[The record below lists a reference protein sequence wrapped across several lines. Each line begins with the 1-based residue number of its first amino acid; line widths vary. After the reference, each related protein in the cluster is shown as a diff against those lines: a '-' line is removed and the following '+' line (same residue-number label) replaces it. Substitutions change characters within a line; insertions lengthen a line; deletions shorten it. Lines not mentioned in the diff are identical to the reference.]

1 MSCENCK
8 SGFSWNGTPTG
19 TETTLAGKNAYV
31 TGTSKSAAILI
42 VHDIFGWTFANVRL
56 LADHFAK
63 EANATVYLPDFFGGE
78 VIDDDVLENPEKR
91 AAFDIPA
98 FIGRNNK
105 DLRYP
110 EIKAAAQALKSEYP
124 KVGAIGYCYGG
135 WAILRLGADPSLVD
149 AVSTA
154 HPSLAEKSEFD
165 GVKVPLQILAAETDQ
180 TFTPELKEYANKV
193 IPTLGVPYE
202 YVYFPGL
209 VHGFAAR
216 GDESNKL
223 QKEGLEKAKNN
234 MVNFFSGF
242 LH

>member
-1 MSCENCK
+1 MVDEN
-8 SGFSWNGTPTG
+8 
-19 TETTLAGKNAYV
+19 
-31 TGTSKSAAILI
+31 
-42 VHDIFGWTFANVRL
+42 
-56 LADHFAK
+56 
-63 EANATVYLPDFFGGE
+63 
-78 VIDDDVLENPEKR
+78 VLDTPEKR

-135 WAILRLGADPSLVD
+135 WAIFRLSADPSLVD
-149 AVSTA
+149 AVATA
-154 HPSLAEKSEFD
+154 HPSLVEKSELD
-165 GVKVPLQILAAETDQ
+165 GIKVPVQILAPETDSM
-180 TFTPELKEYANKV
+180 FTPELKEYANKV

-216 GDESNKL
+216 GDESNKV

-234 MVNFFSGF
+234 MVTFFSEF